1 MKYRTFKKG
10 GIHPHDHKI
19 TAEKSVQTAPLPEKV
34 VVPFGQHIGAPAK
47 PLVQRGDKVKV
58 GTRIAEAASFISANV
73 HSPVSGTVERLD
85 QFIDASGYPRSA
97 VVIQVEGDEW
107 ESSIKPGGD
116 FLGPVP
122 YSKEEILQ
130 KVADAGIVGAGGA
143 AFPTQ
148 VKLSIPPKGP
158 RVEYLIIN
166 AVECEPYLTADHRI
180 MLERPL
186 EVLQGIKVLQKALGV
201 DHVLIGVEIN
211 KMDAI
216 DLLVQK
222 TLEDDEVT
230 VVPLKVQ
237 YPQGAEKQLIEALI
251 RKEVPSGKLPLE
263 TGSVVSNI
271 GTALAVFEAVYW
283 SKPFIE
289 RVMTVTGKELS
300 KPGNFLVRVGTPVSD
315 LIQLAGGLPE
325 NTGKV
330 VLGGPMMGKAISD
343 LSIPVTKGTSG
354 ILLLPE
360 QESRRK
366 TVENCIR
373 CASCVRVCPMGLEP
387 YLLEK
392 LSEHLRFEESE
403 TADVMDCIE
412 CGACSYICP
421 SARPLVDYI
430 RVAKRQVGALRRERS
445 LK

>member
-1 MKYRTFKKG
+1 
-10 GIHPHDHKI
+10 
-19 TAEKSVQTAPLPEKV
+19 
-34 VVPFGQHIGAPAK
+34 
-47 PLVQRGDKVKV
+47 LVGRGDTVKV
-58 GTRIAEAASFISANV
+58 GTKIAEAASFISANV
-73 HSPVSGTVERLD
+73 HSPVSGVVEKLD
-85 QFIDASGYPRSA
+85 QFLDASGYPRPA
-97 VVIQVEGDEW
+97 VVIKVEGDEW
-107 ESSIKPGGD
+107 EPSIKPVED
-116 FLGPVP
+116 FQGPVP
-122 YSKEEILQ
+122 FSKEEILQ
-130 KVADAGIVGAGGA
+130 RVAEAGIVGAGGA

-148 VKLSIPPKGP
+148 VKLAIPPNGP
-158 RVEYLIIN
+158 KVEVLIIN

-201 DHVLIGVEIN
+201 DHVLIGVEVN

-251 RKEVPSGKLPLE
+251 RKEVPTGKLPLE
-263 TGSVVSNI
+263 TGSVVSNV

-283 SKPFIE
+283 NKPFIE
-289 RVMTVTGKELS
+289 RVMTITGKDL
-300 KPGNFLVRVGTPVSD
+300 PGAGNFLVRIGTPVED
-315 LIQLAGGLPE
+315 LIALVGGLPE
-325 NTGKV
+325 STGKV

-343 LSIPVTKGTSG
+343 LKTPVTKGTSG

-360 QESRRK
+360 AESHRK
-366 TVENCIR
+366 PVEKCIR

-392 LSEHLRFEESE
+392 LSEHRRFVDAEGE
-403 TADVMDCIE
+403 DVMDCIE
-412 CGACSYICP
+412 CGSCSFICP
-421 SARPLVDYI
+421 SSRPLVDYI
-430 RVAKRQVGALRRERS
+430 RVAKRQVGALRRARS
-445 LK
+445 IK